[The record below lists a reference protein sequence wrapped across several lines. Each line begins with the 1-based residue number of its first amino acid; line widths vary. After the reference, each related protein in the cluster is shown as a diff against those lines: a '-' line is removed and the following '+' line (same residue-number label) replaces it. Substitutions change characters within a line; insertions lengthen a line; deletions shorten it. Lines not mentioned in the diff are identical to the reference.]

1 MKQDGGA
8 VTIAS
13 LLSFFENENKTVSR
27 GEYHFKSDN
36 VESFSAS
43 QGVFKGQVHVSITYE
58 ESSVKCSKWPTL
70 N

>member
-8 VTIAS
+8 VAIAS

-43 QGVFKGQVHVSITYE
+43 QGVFKGQVHASMKKVVYNVTIS
-58 ESSVKCSKWPTL
+58 
-70 N
+70 